1 MSGATERYD
10 VVIVGGGLVGTPL
23 ACALGEQGLSVAVVE
38 AALPPPLLADAPM
51 DTRVSAIAPASE
63 HWLRSLGIWPRMPA
77 GRLCPYQQMHVWDQS
92 GAIDFDAAMVP
103 AEHLGTIA
111 ENRLVQ
117 QAALSALDDHPYVR
131 CLA

>member
-63 HWLRSLGIWPRMPA
+63 H
-77 GRLCPYQQMHVWDQS
+77 
-92 GAIDFDAAMVP
+92 
-103 AEHLGTIA
+103 
-111 ENRLVQ
+111 
-117 QAALSALDDHPYVR
+117 
-131 CLA
+131 